1 MSSFVSRV
9 LVTIVALPAVLYLV
23 WLGGWW
29 LTGLAIAAALV
40 ALHELY
46 VMARSL
52 RPLVL
57 AGYAGAILALV
68 GAQAGG
74 VEWMLGGALA
84 TLPLAFV
91 LYGIG
96 ENRQSATVALG
107 TTVLGV
113 VWIPVA
119 LGHLVLLREIPE
131 HGRLVVFTVLLA
143 VFADSTFA
151 YLVGRMIGRHR
162 LAPTI
167 SPGKSVEGFLAG
179 TIAAVAVCFFALYE
193 ERDTFLSISQA
204 LVFGAIVA
212 AAEPLGDLF
221 ESAVKRDLHV
231 KDSGRLLAGHG
242 GMLDRIDSLLFAGPA
257 ALYAV
262 LAFGY
267 GGPA

>member
-1 MSSFVSRV
+1 MSSLVSRV
-9 LVTIVALPAVLYLV
+9 LVAAVLLPVVLYLV

-29 LTGLAIAAALV
+29 LAGLAIVGAVV

-46 VMARSL
+46 VMGRSL

-74 VEWMLGGALA
+74 FPWMVGGALVA
-84 TLPLAFV
+84 LPLAFV
-91 LYGIG
+91 LYAVA
-96 ENRQSATVALG
+96 ETRQSATVAIG

-113 VWIPVA
+113 VWIA
-119 LGHLVLLREIPE
+119 FGLGHLLLLRDLPD
-131 HGRLVVFTVLLA
+131 HGRLALFTILLA

-151 YLVGRMIGRHR
+151 YLVGRAIGRHK

-167 SPGKSVEGFLAG
+167 SPGKSVEGLAAG
-179 TIAAVAVCFFALYE
+179 AIGAIAVTFFALYE
-193 ERDTFLSISQA
+193 DRDTFLSIWEM
-204 LVFGAIVA
+204 LVLGVVIA

-221 ESAVKRDLHV
+221 ESTIKRDLNV

-242 GMLDRIDSLLFAGPA
+242 GMLDRVDSLLFVGPA
-257 ALYAV
+257 ALYTIM
-262 LAFGY
+262 AFGY
-267 GGPA
+267 G

>member
-9 LVTIVALPAVLYLV
+9 LVTVVGLPAVLYVV

-29 LTGLAIAAALV
+29 LAGLAIVAALI

-46 VMARSL
+46 VIARSL

-57 AGYAGAILALV
+57 AGYAGGVLALV

-74 VEWMLGGALA
+74 VEWMVGGALA

-91 LYGIG
+91 LYGISDS
-96 ENRQSATVALG
+96 RQSVTVAVG
-107 TTVLGV
+107 TTGLGV

-119 LGHLVLLREIPE
+119 LGHLLLLRDVPE
-131 HGRLVVFTVLLA
+131 HGRLAVFTVLLA
-143 VFADSTFA
+143 VFAASTFA
-151 YLVGRMIGRHR
+151 YLVGRFVGRHR
-162 LAPTI
+162 LAPAI
-167 SPGKSVEGFLAG
+167 SPGKTVEGLVAG
-179 TIAAVAVCFFALYE
+179 TVAAVAVCFFALYE
-193 ERDTFLSISQA
+193 ERDTFLSIWQA

-221 ESAVKRDLHV
+221 ESAIKRDLRV

-267 GGPA
+267 G

>member
-1 MSSFVSRV
+1 VSPFLSRI
-9 LVTIVALPAVLYLV
+9 LVTVVALPIVLYLV

-29 LTGLAIAAALV
+29 IASLALV
-40 ALHELY
+40 AAMLALHELY
-46 VMARSL
+46 VMGRSL

-57 AGYAGAILALV
+57 AGYAGATMTIV
-68 GAQAGG
+68 GAEAGG
-74 VEWMLGGALA
+74 FPWMLGGALA

-91 LYGIG
+91 LYGVA
-96 ENRQSATVALG
+96 ETRQSATVALG

-113 VWIPVA
+113 VWIAVG
-119 LGHLVLLREIPE
+119 LGHLVLLRDIPD
-131 HGRLVVFTVLLA
+131 HGRLAVFTVLLA

-151 YLVGRMIGRHR
+151 YLVGRAIGRHR
-162 LAPTI
+162 LAPAI

-179 TIAAVAVCFFALYE
+179 TIAAVAVAFFALYE
-193 ERDTFLSISQA
+193 ERDTFLSIWQA
-204 LVFGAIVA
+204 LVFGAIIA

-221 ESAVKRDLHV
+221 ESAIKRDLQV

-257 ALYAV
+257 ALYAI

-267 GGPA
+267 G

>member
-1 MSSFVSRV
+1 VSPLVSRI
-9 LVTIVALPAVLYLV
+9 LVTVVALPVVLYLV

-29 LTGLAIAAALV
+29 VTGLALIAALL

-46 VMARSL
+46 VMGRSL

-57 AGYAGAILALV
+57 AGYAGAILTIV

-74 VEWMLGGALA
+74 FPWMVGGAIA

-91 LYGIG
+91 LYGIA
-96 ENRQSATVALG
+96 ETRQSATVAIG

-113 VWIPVA
+113 VWIA
-119 LGHLVLLREIPE
+119 LGLGHLVLLRDLPD
-131 HGRLVVFTVLLA
+131 HGRLAVFTVLLA

-151 YLVGRMIGRHR
+151 YFVGRLIGRHR

-167 SPGKSVEGFLAG
+167 SPGKSVEGFVAG
-179 TIAAVAVCFFALYE
+179 TIAAVAVAFFALYE
-193 ERDTFLSISQA
+193 ERDSFLSIWQA
-204 LVFGAIVA
+204 VVFGVVVA

-221 ESAVKRDLHV
+221 ESAIKRDLQV

-242 GMLDRIDSLLFAGPA
+242 GMLDRVDSLLFAGPA
-257 ALYAV
+257 ALYAI

-267 GGPA
+267 G

>member
-1 MSSFVSRV
+1 VSPFLSRI
-9 LVTIVALPAVLYLV
+9 LVTVVALPIVLYLV

-29 LTGLAIAAALV
+29 IASLALIAAVL

-46 VMARSL
+46 VMGRSL

-57 AGYAGAILALV
+57 AGYAGATMTIV
-68 GAQAGG
+68 GAEAGG
-74 VEWMLGGALA
+74 FPWMLGGALA

-91 LYGIG
+91 LYGVA
-96 ENRQSATVALG
+96 ETRQSATVALG

-113 VWIPVA
+113 VWIAVG
-119 LGHLVLLREIPE
+119 LGHLVLLRDIPD
-131 HGRLVVFTVLLA
+131 HGRLAVFTVLLA

-151 YLVGRMIGRHR
+151 YLVGRAIGRHR
-162 LAPTI
+162 LAPSI

-179 TIAAVAVCFFALYE
+179 TIAAVAVAFFALYE
-193 ERDTFLSISQA
+193 ERDTFLSIWHA
-204 LVFGAIVA
+204 LVFGAIIA

-221 ESAVKRDLHV
+221 ESAIKRDLQV

-257 ALYAV
+257 ALYAI

-267 GGPA
+267 G